1 MKLINVINEKEEW
14 LKKGYEVF
22 AYDREK
28 MIEDTRKD
36 PEWVHFGAGNLFR
49 AFQAVFCDKLLDEGV
64 LNKGIIAVG
73 GRDSQAID
81 DYFRRFDNLHI
92 AVTLKGN
99 GEIEKRVVG
108 SIAESLKI
116 EDKERLEEIFENPS
130 LKVASF
136 TVTEKG
142 YVVNESDTSEA
153 FMAKVTDLLH
163 HRFLHGAYPLTLS
176 SHDNCSHN
184 GDVLKKAIVFFAK
197 RYNDEAFLNYVEE
210 KVSFPIAMIDK
221 ITPRPDKKIA
231 AILESD
237 GVEDLRDLDPNHY
250 MSCFV
255 NAEKTQYL
263 VIEDKFANG
272 RPLWEKAGIIFTDRE
287 TVDKVEKMK
296 VGTCLNPVH
305 TSLAVYGCL
314 LDHHLICDEMK
325 DEELDKLARHVGYD
339 EGLPVVV
346 DPKIL
351 DPKQFIDTV
360 IEERLPNPY
369 LPDSPFRIGM
379 DTSQKLPVRFGET
392 LKAYI
397 RKGEDISRLT
407 YIPLVFAGWL
417 RYISGINDKGER
429 FEIPSDPRLEEMKEI
444 LGDVKLGDRIE
455 KEKILP
461 ILKDATIFGVD
472 LEEYG
477 LADKVVAFL
486 NEELEGIGAVRNTLK
501 KYM

>member
-1 MKLINVINEKEEW
+1 MKLINVIQERNKW
-14 LKKGYEVF
+14 LDKGYEVF
-22 AYDREK
+22 SYDREK

-49 AFQAVFCDKLLDEGV
+49 AFQAVFCDQLLDQGI
-64 LNKGIIAVG
+64 LTKGIIAVG
-73 GRDSQAID
+73 GRDSAAID
-81 DYFRRFDNLHI
+81 DYFRRFNDLHI

-142 YVVNESDTSEA
+142 YVVNDSDTSEA

-163 HRFLHGAYPLTLS
+163 HRYLHGAYPITLS

-184 GDVLKKAIVFFAK
+184 GDVLKKAIVFFAG
-197 RYNDEAFLNYVEE
+197 RYNDEAFLNYIEE

-231 AILESD
+231 AILEND
-237 GVEDLRDLDPNHY
+237 GVEDLKDLDPNHY

-263 VIEDKFANG
+263 VIEDKFSNG
-272 RPLWEKAGIIFTDRE
+272 RPQWEKAGIIYADRE

-314 LDHHLICDEMK
+314 LDHHLICEEMK
-325 DEELDKLARHVGYD
+325 DEVLNKLARHVGYD

-351 DPKQFIDTV
+351 DPKAFIDTV

-369 LPDSPFRIGM
+369 MPDAPQRIAM

-397 RKGEDISRLT
+397 RKGEDISKLT

-417 RYISGINDKGER
+417 RYLTGINDKGET
-429 FEIPSDPRLEEMKEI
+429 FEIPSDPRLEEMKDI
-444 LGDVKLGDRIE
+444 LGDVKLGDHIE

-461 ILKDATIFGVD
+461 ILKDKTIFGVD

-477 LADKVVAFL
+477 LSDKVTAYL
-486 NEELEGIGAVRNTLK
+486 NEELQGIGAVRETLK

>member
-1 MKLINVINEKEEW
+1 MKIVNVNKERQAW
-14 LKKGYEVF
+14 LDQGYQVF
-22 AYDREK
+22 SYDREK
-28 MIEDTRKD
+28 MIRETREA
-36 PEWVHFGAGNLFR
+36 PEWLHFGVGNLFR

-73 GRDSQAID
+73 GRDSAAID
-81 DYFRRFDNLHI
+81 DFFRRYDDLHI

-99 GEIEKRVVG
+99 GDVDKRVVG

-116 EDKERLEEIFENPS
+116 EDSERLKEIFTKES
-130 LKVASF
+130 LKVCSF

-142 YVVNESDTSEA
+142 YVVSESDTDDA
-153 FMAKVTDLLH
+153 FMAKVTALVH
-163 HRFLHGAYPLTLS
+163 HRYLNGAYPLTLS

-197 RYNDEAFLNYVEE
+197 RYEDEGFLNYIEE
-210 KVSFPIAMIDK
+210 KVSFPISMIDK
-221 ITPRPDKKIA
+221 ITPRPHKAIA
-231 AILESD
+231 AMLEKD
-237 GVEDLRDLDPNHY
+237 GVEDLKDLSIDHY

-255 NAEKTQYL
+255 NAEESQYL

-272 RPLWEKAGIIFTDRE
+272 RPAWEKAGIIFTDRE

-314 LDHHLICDEMK
+314 LGHTLICDEMK
-325 DEELDKLARHVGYD
+325 DEELNKLAKHVGYD

-351 DPKQFIDTV
+351 DPKEFIDTV
-360 IEERLPNPY
+360 INDRLPNPY
-369 LPDSPFRIGM
+369 MPDAPQRIAM

-392 LKAYI
+392 LKAYLK
-397 RKGEDISRLT
+397 KGEDIRKLV

-417 RYISGINDKGER
+417 RYLTGINDKGER
-429 FEIPSDPRLEEMKEI
+429 FELPSDPMLEELTPLMSRYQ
-444 LGDVKLGDRIE
+444 LGDSVKKEDILSILRNE
-455 KEKILP
+455 K
-461 ILKDATIFGVD
+461 IFGVD
-472 LEEYG
+472 LEKEG
-477 LADKVVAFL
+477 LADKVVGYL
-486 NEELEGIGAVRNTLK
+486 NEELQGIDAVRNTLK

>member
-1 MKLINVINEKEEW
+1 MKIVNVNKERQAW
-14 LKKGYEVF
+14 LDKGYEVF
-22 AYDREK
+22 SYDREK
-28 MIEDTRKD
+28 MIRETRQD

-73 GRDSQAID
+73 GRDSAAID
-81 DYFRRFDNLHI
+81 DFFRRYDDLHI

-99 GEIEKRVVG
+99 GDVDKRVVG

-116 EDKERLEEIFENPS
+116 EDTERLQEIFTKES
-130 LKVASF
+130 LKVCSF

-142 YVVNESDTSEA
+142 YVVSESDTDEA
-153 FMAKVTDLLH
+153 FMAKVTALIH
-163 HRFLHGAYPLTLS
+163 HRYLHGAYPLTLS

-184 GDVLKKAIVFFAK
+184 GDVLKKAILFFAK
-197 RYNDEAFLNYVEE
+197 RYEDEAFLNYVNE
-210 KVSFPIAMIDK
+210 KVSFPISMIDK
-221 ITPRPDKKIA
+221 ITPRPHKAIA
-231 AILESD
+231 GMLEED
-237 GVEDLRDLDPNHY
+237 GVEDLKDLSIDHY

-255 NAEKTQYL
+255 NAEESQYL
-263 VIEDKFANG
+263 VIEDKCANG
-272 RPLWEKAGIIFTDRE
+272 RPAWEKAGIIFTDRE

-314 LDHHLICDEMK
+314 LGHTLICDEMK
-325 DEELDKLARHVGYD
+325 DEELNKLARHVGYD

-360 IEERLPNPY
+360 INDRLPNPY
-369 LPDSPFRIGM
+369 MPDAPQRIAM

-392 LKAYI
+392 LKAYLK
-397 RKGEDISRLT
+397 KGEDITKLV

-417 RYISGINDKGER
+417 RYLTGINDKGEA
-429 FEIPSDPRLEEMKEI
+429 FELPSDPMLEELTPVMSRYH
-444 LGDVKLGDRIE
+444 LGDSVR
-455 KEKILP
+455 KEDILP
-461 ILKDATIFGVD
+461 ILRNEKIFGVD
-472 LEEYG
+472 LEKEG
-477 LADKVVAFL
+477 LADKVVGYL
-486 NEELEGIGAVRNTLK
+486 NEELQGVDAVRNTLK

>member
-1 MKLINVINEKEEW
+1 MKLINVIQERNKW
-14 LKKGYEVF
+14 LDKGYEVF
-22 AYDREK
+22 SYDRQK
-28 MIEDTRKD
+28 MIQDTRRD

-49 AFQAVFCDKLLDEGV
+49 AFQAVFCDQLLDQGI

-81 DYFRRFDNLHI
+81 DYFRRFDDLHI

-99 GEIEKRVVG
+99 GQIEKRVVG

-116 EDKERLEEIFENPS
+116 EDKERLQEIFENPS

-142 YVVNESDTSEA
+142 YVVSDSDTSEA

-163 HRFLHGAYPLTLS
+163 HRYLHGAYPLTLS

-184 GDVLKKAIVFFAK
+184 GDVLKKAIVFFGK
-197 RYNDEAFLNYVEE
+197 RYNDEAFLSYIEE

-231 AILESD
+231 AVLEND
-237 GVEDLRDLDPNHY
+237 GVEDLKDLDPNHY

-263 VIEDKFANG
+263 VIEDKFFNG
-272 RPLWEKAGIIFTDRE
+272 RPQWEKAGIIYADRQ

-314 LDHHLICDEMK
+314 LDHHLICEEMK
-325 DEELDKLARHVGYD
+325 DEELNKLARHVGYD

-369 LPDSPFRIGM
+369 MPDAPQRIAM

-417 RYISGINDKGER
+417 RYLTGINDKGEH
-429 FEIPSDPRLEEMKEI
+429 FEIPSDPRLQEMKDI
-444 LGDVKLGDRIE
+444 LGDVKLGDHIE
-455 KEKILP
+455 KEKILS
-461 ILKDATIFGVD
+461 ILKDESIFGVD
-472 LEEYG
+472 LDEYG
-477 LADKVVAFL
+477 LSDKVTSYL
-486 NEELEGIGAVRNTLK
+486 YEELKGIGAVRETLK

>member
-163 HRFLHGAYPLTLS
+163 HRFLHGAYPLT
-176 SHDNCSHN
+176 
-184 GDVLKKAIVFFAK
+184 
-197 RYNDEAFLNYVEE
+197 
-210 KVSFPIAMIDK
+210 
-221 ITPRPDKKIA
+221 
-231 AILESD
+231 
-237 GVEDLRDLDPNHY
+237 
-250 MSCFV
+250 
-255 NAEKTQYL
+255 
-263 VIEDKFANG
+263 
-272 RPLWEKAGIIFTDRE
+272 
-287 TVDKVEKMK
+287 
-296 VGTCLNPVH
+296 
-305 TSLAVYGCL
+305 
-314 LDHHLICDEMK
+314 
-325 DEELDKLARHVGYD
+325 
-339 EGLPVVV
+339 
-346 DPKIL
+346 
-351 DPKQFIDTV
+351 
-360 IEERLPNPY
+360 
-369 LPDSPFRIGM
+369 
-379 DTSQKLPVRFGET
+379 
-392 LKAYI
+392 
-397 RKGEDISRLT
+397 
-407 YIPLVFAGWL
+407 
-417 RYISGINDKGER
+417 
-429 FEIPSDPRLEEMKEI
+429 
-444 LGDVKLGDRIE
+444 
-455 KEKILP
+455 
-461 ILKDATIFGVD
+461 
-472 LEEYG
+472 
-477 LADKVVAFL
+477 
-486 NEELEGIGAVRNTLK
+486 
-501 KYM
+501 

>member
-1 MKLINVINEKEEW
+1 MKLTNVVNERNTW
-14 LKKGYEVF
+14 LDKGYEVF
-22 AYDREK
+22 SYDREK
-28 MIEDTRKD
+28 MIKETRTN

-64 LNKGIIAVG
+64 LDKGIIAVG
-73 GRDSQAID
+73 GRDSAAID
-81 DYFRRFDNLHI
+81 DYFRRFDDLHI

-99 GEIEKRVVG
+99 GDVTKRVVG

-116 EDKERLEEIFENPS
+116 EDKERLEEIFEKES
-130 LKVASF
+130 LKVCSF

-142 YVVNESDTSEA
+142 YVVSESDTSEA

-163 HRFLHGAYPLTLS
+163 HRYLHGAYPVTLS

-184 GDVLKKAIVFFAK
+184 GDVLRKAIYFFAG
-197 RYNDEAFLNYVEE
+197 RYEDEGFLNYLTE

-221 ITPRPDKKIA
+221 ITPRPNTKIA
-231 AILESD
+231 QILEND
-237 GVEDLRDLDPNHY
+237 GVEDLKDLDPNHY

-255 NAEKTQYL
+255 NAEEAQYL
-263 VIEDKFANG
+263 VIEDKFSNG
-272 RPLWEKAGIIFTDRE
+272 RPLWEKGGIIFTDRE

-305 TSLAVYGCL
+305 TALAVYGCL
-314 LDHHLICDEMK
+314 LDHQLICDEMK
-325 DEELDKLARHVGYD
+325 DEVLNKLARHVGYD

-351 DPKQFIDTV
+351 DPKAFIDTV
-360 IEERLPNPY
+360 INDRLPNPY
-369 LPDSPFRIGM
+369 MPDSPFRIAM

-397 RKGEDISRLT
+397 TRKEDISKLT

-417 RYISGINDKGER
+417 RYLTGINDKGET
-429 FEIPSDPRLEEMKEI
+429 FEIPSDPRLEEMRSVLGEVH
-444 LGDVKLGDRIE
+444 LGDHIE
-455 KEKILP
+455 KERILP
-461 ILKDATIFGVD
+461 ILKDESIFGVD
-472 LEEYG
+472 LEEYK
-477 LADKVVAFL
+477 LSDKVTGYL
-486 NEELEGIGAVRNTLK
+486 NEELQGIGAVRKTLE

>member
-1 MKLINVINEKEEW
+1 
-14 LKKGYEVF
+14 
-22 AYDREK
+22 
-28 MIEDTRKD
+28 
-36 PEWVHFGAGNLFR
+36 
-49 AFQAVFCDKLLDEGV
+49 
-64 LNKGIIAVG
+64 
-73 GRDSQAID
+73 
-81 DYFRRFDNLHI
+81 
-92 AVTLKGN
+92 
-99 GEIEKRVVG
+99 
-108 SIAESLKI
+108 
-116 EDKERLEEIFENPS
+116 
-130 LKVASF
+130 
-136 TVTEKG
+136 
-142 YVVNESDTSEA
+142 
-153 FMAKVTDLLH
+153 
-163 HRFLHGAYPLTLS
+163 
-176 SHDNCSHN
+176 
-184 GDVLKKAIVFFAK
+184 
-197 RYNDEAFLNYVEE
+197 
-210 KVSFPIAMIDK
+210 
-221 ITPRPDKKIA
+221 
-231 AILESD
+231 
-237 GVEDLRDLDPNHY
+237 
-250 MSCFV
+250 
-255 NAEKTQYL
+255 
-263 VIEDKFANG
+263 
-272 RPLWEKAGIIFTDRE
+272 
-287 TVDKVEKMK
+287 
-296 VGTCLNPVH
+296 
-305 TSLAVYGCL
+305 
-314 LDHHLICDEMK
+314 MK